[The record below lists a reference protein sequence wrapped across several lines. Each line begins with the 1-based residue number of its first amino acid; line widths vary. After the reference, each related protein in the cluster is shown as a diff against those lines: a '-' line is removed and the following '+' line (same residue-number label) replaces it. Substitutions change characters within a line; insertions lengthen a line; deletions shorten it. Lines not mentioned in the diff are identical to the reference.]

1 MHLHCHLVDCIKA
14 YGPVYGFW
22 LFSFERFNGLLERM
36 PRNNKTIEMQLMRR
50 FDRDLQAQNIPFPEA
65 LHDDFLPL
73 FSGLN
78 TQQRG
83 ALGVHDINVEML
95 LMSSKKTDYR
105 ALTWSDLSFVVMKR
119 KQQIY
124 ELTQRESK
132 CLKLMYEALYPGK
145 DIVVPIASWKT
156 TEVVCDDVLY
166 GAETSRSVR
175 SSNIVAYWC
184 GEAGKVEPFETMYH
198 SPRPGK
204 IIYFIKHS
212 TVSIQN
218 MFLLAWI
225 GFYALKITMGML
237 YTANR

>member
-1 MHLHCHLVDCIKA
+1 MICKRRSQVKPIKILLFVYLVRVLFILKLHYCLVT
-14 YGPVYGFW
+14 F
-22 LFSFERFNGLLERM
+22 
-36 PRNNKTIEMQLMRR
+36 
-50 FDRDLQAQNIPFPEA
+50 
-65 LHDDFLPL
+65 FL
-73 FSGLN
+73 
-78 TQQRG
+78 
-83 ALGVHDINVEML
+83 
-95 LMSSKKTDYR
+95 
-105 ALTWSDLSFVVMKR
+105 
-119 KQQIY
+119 QQIY

-212 TVSIQN
+212 VVLNGVYTEHVLARVDWFLRSENYDGNVIYGKPIMIFRDRLYEPSGSASFLPVQRIFSKYVFARTEMDCNEMIVVVPRIRHLSI
-218 MFLLAWI
+218 
-225 GFYALKITMGML
+225 
-237 YTANR
+237 